1 MNNSELDNFQ
11 AKFLPLL
18 NERMDV
24 YLQQLNTRKTLHD
37 SMSYSVDAGGKR
49 IRPMIIMLVCDSFKK
64 KIDQDVLDVCASL
77 EFVHTY

>member
-11 AKFLPLL
+11 AEFLPLL

-24 YLQQLNTRKTLHD
+24 YLQQLNTRKTLRD

-49 IRPMIIMLVCDSFKK
+49 IRPMIIMLVCDSFRKK
-64 KIDQDVLDVCASL
+64 SIKT
-77 EFVHTY
+77 F

>member
-11 AKFLPLL
+11 AEFLPLL

-64 KIDQDVLDVCASL
+64 KSIKT
-77 EFVHTY
+77 F

>member
-77 EFVHTY
+77 EFVHT

>member
-64 KIDQDVLDVCASL
+64 NRSGRFRRLRIA
-77 EFVHTY
+77 